1 MDKDKPESSRQGP
14 VWCLSAWSFICI
26 HRTSGEPNWPF
37 GSIADVV
44 VAHHASHSCGKR
56 PAGCWAV
63 EKALGVRRGT
73 ELFLMT
79 KNKKNSVTIL
89 KNWQK

>member
-44 VAHHASHSCGKR
+44 VAHHASHSCR
-56 PAGCWAV
+56 
-63 EKALGVRRGT
+63 EKARGVLGRGKGPWRAPWHGAFFND
-73 ELFLMT
+73 E
-79 KNKKNSVTIL
+79 K
-89 KNWQK
+89 